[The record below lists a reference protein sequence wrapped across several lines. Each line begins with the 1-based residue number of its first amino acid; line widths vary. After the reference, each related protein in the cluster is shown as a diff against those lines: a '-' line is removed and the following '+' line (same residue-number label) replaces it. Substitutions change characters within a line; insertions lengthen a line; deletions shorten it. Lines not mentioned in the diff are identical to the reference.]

1 MEFLHLFRIN
11 LQSTTSRKPDN
22 ITVLP
27 TEHIIPAV
35 SIKTSYHRHEIT
47 PPVLSS
53 DSSLQAEPVPE
64 PSLYPWPERP
74 SSSTANLVRASPAR
88 LFSSRTP
95 TETGT
100 VMTTNGMNPGY
111 EIGEKTNPHTSLL
124 GNPKRPAIP
133 VQGLRGMPGHAPSQ
147 CLTCEILL
155 IFEMIRNPFTLCL
168 TMYSFLL
175 PLRPYQDHLIGG
187 GSHLFSEPS
196 S

>member
-1 MEFLHLFRIN
+1 MDISGRRKREPHPEHYPKHHPNDKNHKTENTNDSLKANYPIRPNTAMEFLHLFRIN

-35 SIKTSYHRHEIT
+35 SIKTSYYRHEIT
-47 PPVLSS
+47 PPVLST
-53 DSSLQAEPVPE
+53 DFSLQAEPVPE

-74 SSSTANLVRASPAR
+74 SSSTANLVRASPVR

-124 GNPKRPAIP
+124 GNPKQPAI
-133 VQGLRGMPGHAPSQ
+133 
-147 CLTCEILL
+147 LTC
-155 IFEMIRNPFTLCL
+155 
-168 TMYSFLL
+168 
-175 PLRPYQDHLIGG
+175 
-187 GSHLFSEPS
+187 LFNE
-196 S
+196 